1 MPFFSKYF
9 KNIAAFVFMMN
20 AVIVYAQPGIQFINT
35 EVNVGEIYEGEMP
48 EVKYVYKNI
57 GNQPLRVTQVKSSC
71 GCYSPSWE
79 KDSTPPGATDTIR
92 AKYSSV
98 AHLGGISKSIYVVT
112 NTGEKDIEL
121 MIRGSVKTFAPDL
134 QLYSGGSPMVSFNVV
149 EDAKIKQRSIVFHAP
164 KGSKEKGPVTLVFAN
179 KVDKEKEVAI
189 VLDSTARQMVSLR
202 VLKSELANNKLAYIS
217 PDKFFIT
224 KKDTEI
230 LYINILQEKNVQF
243 NVLIDA
249 QPVSVSLLF
258 D

>member
-1 MPFFSKYF
+1 MSLLLSYF
-9 KNIAAFVFMMN
+9 KKSTAFVIMMN
-20 AVIVYAQPGIQFINT
+20 AVIVYAQPRIQFINT

-79 KDSTPPGATDTIR
+79 KDSTPPGETDTIR

-121 MIRGSVKTFAPDL
+121 MIRGSVKTFVPDL
-134 QLYSGGSPMVSFNVV
+134 HLYSGGSPMVIFDV
-149 EDAKIKQRSIVFHAP
+149 EEDLKTGTKDIVFHAP

-189 VLDSTARQMVSLR
+189 VLDSIAKQTVGLR

-243 NVLIDA
+243 NVLIDT

>member
-1 MPFFSKYF
+1 
-9 KNIAAFVFMMN
+9 
-20 AVIVYAQPGIQFINT
+20 
-35 EVNVGEIYEGEMP
+35 
-48 EVKYVYKNI
+48 
-57 GNQPLRVTQVKSSC
+57 
-71 GCYSPSWE
+71 
-79 KDSTPPGATDTIR
+79 
-92 AKYSSV
+92 
-98 AHLGGISKSIYVVT
+98 
-112 NTGEKDIEL
+112 

-149 EDAKIKQRSIVFHAP
+149 EDAKTGKQRSIVFHAP

-249 QPVSVSLLF
+249 QPVSVSLCLIDYSSTKSKSF
-258 D
+258 P

>member
-20 AVIVYAQPGIQFINT
+20 AVIVYAQPRIQFINT
-35 EVNVGEIYEGEMP
+35 EVNVGVIYEGEMP

-134 QLYSGGSPMVSFNVV
+134 QLYSGGSPVVSFNVL
-149 EDAKIKQRSIVFHAP
+149 EDAKTGQKSIVFHAP

-189 VLDSTARQMVSLR
+189 VLDSIARQMVSLR

-217 PDKFFIT
+217 PDKFPIT
-224 KKDTEI
+224 KKDIEI
-230 LYINILQEKNVQF
+230 LYINILQEKSVQF
-243 NVLIDA
+243 NVLIDS